1 MTFLEEMLKVIAL
14 KRRLQW
20 LVDQYK
26 LHTLME
32 QAPVRAARPASAD
45 ENVDET
51 HGLLFEQSLKEGDA
65 AVSAEELRRSLTK
78 ELRVVVRGV
87 PVIAVT
93 WFIKDVFDNLER
105 LDHPQLQAALAPVIV
120 ASDGPSAGSGGAG
133 VVRPVHAGI
142 LSRTLSDV
150 INGGGGVRF
159 YSSLV
164 CRRLG
169 ESSGKPLTIRNSSDC
184 YRAAWDDWVLAK
196 ICRKSQTRVYA
207 CRVIAIFRIF
217 IARVPVVS
225 GPNLIPPFLLVERHE
240 SKNSDML
247 GTEKIGDLTFS
258 VDPVAGVP
266 IVKRAPYADC
276 SIVSADDIVEGAWAV
291 TDPDDSELTW
301 VMTEQYLGDYEILSS
316 LNK

>member
-1 MTFLEEMLKVIAL
+1 
-14 KRRLQW
+14 
-20 LVDQYK
+20 
-26 LHTLME
+26 
-32 QAPVRAARPASAD
+32 
-45 ENVDET
+45 
-51 HGLLFEQSLKEGDA
+51 
-65 AVSAEELRRSLTK
+65 
-78 ELRVVVRGV
+78 
-87 PVIAVT
+87 
-93 WFIKDVFDNLER
+93 
-105 LDHPQLQAALAPVIV
+105 
-120 ASDGPSAGSGGAG
+120 
-133 VVRPVHAGI
+133 
-142 LSRTLSDV
+142 
-150 INGGGGVRF
+150 
-159 YSSLV
+159 
-164 CRRLG
+164 
-169 ESSGKPLTIRNSSDC
+169 
-184 YRAAWDDWVLAK
+184 
-196 ICRKSQTRVYA
+196 VYA